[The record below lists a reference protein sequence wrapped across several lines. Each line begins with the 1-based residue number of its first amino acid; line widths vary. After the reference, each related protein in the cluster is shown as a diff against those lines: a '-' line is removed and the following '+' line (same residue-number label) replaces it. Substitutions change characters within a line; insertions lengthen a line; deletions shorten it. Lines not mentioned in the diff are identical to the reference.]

1 MSIFKRVSRSGGT
14 TTALLLRSWLA
25 MVDPLCS
32 LRPYLPIVSTANKRR
47 DDRRKQLELRSS
59 YHLLS
64 SGKIQCFAIH

>member
-32 LRPYLPIVSTANKRR
+32 LRPCLPIVPTANKRR
-47 DDRRKQLELRSS
+47 DDLWHELQTLVLC
-59 YHLLS
+59 HGLVGILS
-64 SGKIQCFAIH
+64 SE